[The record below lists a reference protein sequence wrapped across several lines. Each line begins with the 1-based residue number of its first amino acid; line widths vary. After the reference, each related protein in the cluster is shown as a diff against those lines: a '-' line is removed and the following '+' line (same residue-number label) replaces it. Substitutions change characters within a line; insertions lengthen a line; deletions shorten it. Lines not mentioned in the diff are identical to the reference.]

1 MMNMYKESEILVS
14 SRGRFRIKVCP
25 SHPCGPT
32 LNDDPPCFK
41 VAEHSFNTCT
51 KIAKKR
57 GDDICSITVALIFVS
72 YLLFPSKMK
81 NCHSATLSHGSYPMQ
96 SALFTCK

>member
-25 SHPCGPT
+25 SHTYGPT

-72 YLLFPSKMK
+72 YLLFSFK
-81 NCHSATLSHGSYPMQ
+81 NEKLPFSHLKSWILPYAIRIVYM
-96 SALFTCK
+96 